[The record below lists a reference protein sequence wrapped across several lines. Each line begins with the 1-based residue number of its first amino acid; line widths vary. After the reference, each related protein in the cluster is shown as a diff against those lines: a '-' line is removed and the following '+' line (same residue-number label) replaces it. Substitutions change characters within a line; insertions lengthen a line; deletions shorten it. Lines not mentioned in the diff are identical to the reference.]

1 MGAAPGGHLEPAL
14 PVGPGRLV
22 AAVDLPV
29 ERISLGVVV
38 GSHELVCPHH
48 VWLCQRALKPGN
60 SRLGSLRGAVRGVLV
75 GTAAVAREAACW
87 PQQGRVRPQ
96 GRDEPRHPLGT
107 KVAVKPF

>member
-1 MGAAPGGHLEPAL
+1 MAVTNWYALTTSGSASVHSSLETAVWV
-14 PVGPGRLV
+14 PV
-22 AAVDLPV
+22 
-29 ERISLGVVV
+29 
-38 GSHELVCPHH
+38 
-48 VWLCQRALKPGN
+48 
-60 SRLGSLRGAVRGVLV
+60 RGAVRGVLV